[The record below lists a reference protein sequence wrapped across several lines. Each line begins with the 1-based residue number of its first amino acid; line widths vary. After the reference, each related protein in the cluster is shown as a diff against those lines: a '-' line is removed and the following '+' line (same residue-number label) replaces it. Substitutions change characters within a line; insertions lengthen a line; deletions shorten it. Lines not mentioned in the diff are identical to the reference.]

1 MNVRNKTEKYIIE
14 LTNRPDLDHSLNMFE
29 SGILSSLD
37 VLALISFIEDS
48 FNIAVS
54 DDDIDAES
62 FSSIDNIVTLIE
74 TLKYEK

>member
-1 MNVRNKTEKYIIE
+1 MNARKKTEKYIIE
-14 LTNRPDLDHSLNMFE
+14 LTNRPDLDYSQNLFE

-37 VLALISFIEDS
+37 VLALISFVEDS
-48 FNIAVS
+48 FNIVVS

-62 FSSIDNIVTLIE
+62 FSSIENIVTLIE